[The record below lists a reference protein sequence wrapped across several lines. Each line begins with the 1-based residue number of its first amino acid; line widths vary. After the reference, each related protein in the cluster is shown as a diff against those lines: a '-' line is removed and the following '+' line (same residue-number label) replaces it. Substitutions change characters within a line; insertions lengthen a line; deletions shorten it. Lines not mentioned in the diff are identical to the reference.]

1 MTRRFEYT
9 ISDLKSMAKEKN
21 IKGYYR
27 MNKVTL
33 YLKLCDGMN
42 EFDRFKFD
50 WHMDN
55 KTPGKSLEISIKNDS
70 NESKENCVNL
80 NKSIFVSM
88 RDINIHVDYVKVKLY
103 VNMANKNITVKFVWA
118 VLYVNIKDGDIPLQR
133 MPWKRYL

>member
-1 MTRRFEYT
+1 MIFLNLIINEMSLTQEENNELRKYVMTQRFEYT

-50 WHMDN
+50 WHIDN
-55 KTPGKSLEISIKNDS
+55 KTLCKSLEILEKMIVTNQK
-70 NESKENCVNL
+70 K
-80 NKSIFVSM
+80 I
-88 RDINIHVDYVKVKLY
+88 
-103 VNMANKNITVKFVWA
+103 
-118 VLYVNIKDGDIPLQR
+118 G
-133 MPWKRYL
+133 